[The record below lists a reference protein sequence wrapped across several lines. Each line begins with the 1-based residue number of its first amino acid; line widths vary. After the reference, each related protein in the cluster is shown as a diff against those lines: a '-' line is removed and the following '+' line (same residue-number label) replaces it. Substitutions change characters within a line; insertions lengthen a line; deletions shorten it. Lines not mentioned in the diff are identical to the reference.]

1 MFSIGCCSVAG
12 DQRHVLCE
20 KNCCHVLEH
29 IVTVVYT
36 AWKVS
41 KYGVFSGPYF
51 PVFIPNTGKYGPEK
65 NPYLDTFHVVLF
77 PYYVIYNAQKRYS
90 CRGNLVKYDRAF
102 LRKPLMTFSLEKSSI
117 IDDSHGP
124 TYFFEIRDNISN
136 CDRDDTCVIPSS
148 EIQAK

>member
-41 KYGVFSGPYF
+41 
-51 PVFIPNTGKYGPEK
+51 KYGPEK

-102 LRKPLMTFSLEKSSI
+102 LRKPLMTSSLEKSSI

>member
-1 MFSIGCCSVAG
+1 MLSIGCCSVVG

-20 KNCCHVLEH
+20 KNCCNVLEQ

-41 KYGVFSGPYF
+41 KYGVFSGPYL
-51 PVFIPNTGKYGPEK
+51 N
-65 NPYLDTFHVVLF
+65 TFHVVLF
-77 PYYVIYNAQKRYS
+77 PYYAIYNAQKRYS

-102 LRKPLMTFSLEKSSI
+102 LRKPLMTSSLEKSSI